1 MGARAIARR
10 GRDELGCLG
19 SERSADVSRER
30 GMTAFGSIDAARAI
44 ARRRLPAA
52 VYHYV
57 EGGKEAEATAA
68 MNEAAFGRV
77 LFDVPVCPTT
87 TQPDCGTR
95 LLGRDV
101 RMPLAIAPTGF
112 VRIIHP
118 DGEPGAAR
126 AAAKAGVPIA
136 ISTWCGAPAG
146 DVVAANPDTWFQ
158 LYMINGREG
167 AGWCIDLAR
176 EAGCRVLVVTADI
189 AGVVP
194 ADRRARPLPETMSLK
209 AALAFAP
216 EAWNRPRWLWS
227 LLRGGLAMPAPNAPR
242 RADGAMLRVQDA
254 GRLLAATPVSWDDL
268 AWIRQRW
275 PGPIVLKS
283 VMRPAD
289 ARRAVEIGFDGLI
302 VSNHGG
308 KVLDSVPSTLSVLP
322 EIVDA
327 VGDRAEVLLD
337 GGVRR
342 GADIVKAR
350 ALGARGV
357 LIGRPYLWG
366 LAAGGEA
373 GVEQVLSLFR
383 RSLKGTLA
391 NLDKAGID
399 AVDRSVLRPLPDPV
413 AWNALEGGEL
423 ARRFC

>member
-1 MGARAIARR
+1 MI
-10 GRDELGCLG
+10 
-19 SERSADVSRER
+19 S
-30 GMTAFGSIDAARAI
+30 FGSVDEARAI
-44 ARRRLPAA
+44 ARRRLPAP

-57 EGGKEAEATAA
+57 EGGKESEATAA
-68 MNEAAFGRV
+68 MNELAFGRV
-77 LFDVPVCPTT
+77 LFDAPTCPTAIAPT
-87 TQPDCGTR
+87 CGTT
-95 LLGRDV
+95 LLGREV
-101 RMPLAIAPTGF
+101 GMPLAIAPTGF
-112 VRIIHP
+112 VRIIHR
-118 DGEPGAAR
+118 DGELGAAR
-126 AAAKAGVPIA
+126 AAARANVPIA

-158 LYMINGREG
+158 LYVINGREG

-194 ADRRARPLPETMSLK
+194 ADRRSAPLPETMSLK

-242 RADGAMLRVQDA
+242 RPDGAMLQVQDA
-254 GRLLAATPVSWDDL
+254 GKLLAATPVNWEDL
-268 AWIRQRW
+268 AWIRARW
-275 PGPIVLKS
+275 PGPLVLKS
-283 VMRPAD
+283 VMRAAD
-289 ARRAVEIGFDGLI
+289 ARRAVEIGVDGVI

-308 KVLDSVPSTLSVLP
+308 KVLDGVPSTLSVLP

-327 VGDRAEVLLD
+327 VADRAEVLLD

-373 GVEQVLSLFR
+373 GVSRVLSLFR
-383 RSLKGTLA
+383 RSMAGTLA
-391 NLDKAGID
+391 NLDRAGID
-399 AVDRSVLRPLPDPV
+399 AIDRSVLRPLPDPV
-413 AWNALEGGEL
+413 AWNMFGRDDL
-423 ARRFC
+423 ARRLA

>member
-1 MGARAIARR
+1 MVRKFGSIDEARAIARK
-10 GRDELGCLG
+10 
-19 SERSADVSRER
+19 
-30 GMTAFGSIDAARAI
+30 
-44 ARRRLPAA
+44 RLPAA

-57 EGGKEAEATAA
+57 EGGKEAEATVAL
-68 MNEAAFGRV
+68 NEAAFARV
-77 LFDVPVCPTT
+77 LFDAPVGPTAVR
-87 TQPDCGTR
+87 PDCGTT
-95 LLGRDV
+95 LLGRSV
-101 RMPLAIAPTGF
+101 GMPLAIAPTGF

-118 DGEPGAAR
+118 DGELGAAR
-126 AAAKAGVPIA
+126 AARAAGVPIA

-146 DVVAANPDTWFQ
+146 DVVAANPDSWFQ

-167 AGWCIDLAR
+167 TGWCIDLAR

-242 RADGAMLRVQDA
+242 RPDGGMLRVQDA
-254 GRLLAATPVSWDDL
+254 GRLLAATPASWDDL
-268 AWIRQRW
+268 AWIRKRW
-275 PGPIVLKS
+275 DGPLVLKS
-283 VMRPAD
+283 VMRAAD
-289 ARRAVEIGFDGLI
+289 ARRAVDIGFDGVI

-322 EIVDA
+322 EIVEA
-327 VGDRAEVLLD
+327 VGGRAEVMLD

-366 LAAGGEA
+366 LAADGEA
-373 GVEQVLSLFR
+373 GVRQVLWLFR
-383 RSLKGTLA
+383 RSLSGTLA
-391 NLDKAGID
+391 NLDRAGID
-399 AVDRSVLRPLPDPV
+399 AVDRTVLRPLPDQTL
-413 AWNALEGGEL
+413 WNMIGNAEL
-423 ARRFC
+423 ARQLL

>member
-1 MGARAIARR
+1 
-10 GRDELGCLG
+10 
-19 SERSADVSRER
+19 
-30 GMTAFGSIDAARAI
+30 
-44 ARRRLPAA
+44 
-52 VYHYV
+52 
-57 EGGKEAEATAA
+57 
-68 MNEAAFGRV
+68 
-77 LFDVPVCPTT
+77 
-87 TQPDCGTR
+87 
-95 LLGRDV
+95 
-101 RMPLAIAPTGF
+101 
-112 VRIIHP
+112 
-118 DGEPGAAR
+118 
-126 AAAKAGVPIA
+126 
-136 ISTWCGAPAG
+136 
-146 DVVAANPDTWFQ
+146 
-158 LYMINGREG
+158 
-167 AGWCIDLAR
+167 
-176 EAGCRVLVVTADI
+176 
-189 AGVVP
+189 
-194 ADRRARPLPETMSLK
+194 
-209 AALAFAP
+209 
-216 EAWNRPRWLWS
+216 
-227 LLRGGLAMPAPNAPR
+227 
-242 RADGAMLRVQDA
+242 
-254 GRLLAATPVSWDDL
+254 VSWDDL
-268 AWIRQRW
+268 AWIGQRW